1 MCRWRRGD
9 VIGVCLGLLQ
19 FPTLLPDQMEVRGS
33 DESSVAIFIT
43 LVLPAF
49 PGDYSFGEMAINC
62 GRPTKIEA
70 KRTHSTLDRTAARAG
85 AQSSPPCSFNLLTN
99 TMDFREKHRCSM
111 ACKQIGLILLSRR
124 LQDWPIEKS
133 PKIPE
138 EAANQVANKAEKPPT
153 APIGPLGNMGRPG
166 VSLNVTAQRA

>member
-1 MCRWRRGD
+1 
-9 VIGVCLGLLQ
+9 
-19 FPTLLPDQMEVRGS
+19 
-33 DESSVAIFIT
+33 
-43 LVLPAF
+43 
-49 PGDYSFGEMAINC
+49 
-62 GRPTKIEA
+62 
-70 KRTHSTLDRTAARAG
+70 
-85 AQSSPPCSFNLLTN
+85 
-99 TMDFREKHRCSM
+99 M

>member
-1 MCRWRRGD
+1 
-9 VIGVCLGLLQ
+9 
-19 FPTLLPDQMEVRGS
+19 
-33 DESSVAIFIT
+33 
-43 LVLPAF
+43 
-49 PGDYSFGEMAINC
+49 MAINC

-138 EAANQVANKAEKPPT
+138 EALKEWCQTAQDSGIRQMQQVAKTLTRHQRGILNWWKHRINNGRMEGTNNKIKTLLRQTYGLRDERYFILKLYSLHHSRLT
-153 APIGPLGNMGRPG
+153 LLG
-166 VSLNVTAQRA
+166 